1 MKLYLI
7 VIIVHSLMTGEYIA
21 TYKSPNYYTSMDA
34 CETNREDVQ
43 DEFGQSYTNQTGI
56 GIKTAAICMDHHQF
70 EEIFLEKAVDGIA
83 I

>member
-34 CETNREDVQ
+34 CMENREAVQ
-43 DEFGQSYTNQTGI
+43 DDFGESFSNQTGV
-56 GIKTAAICMDHHQF
+56 GIKTAAICMDQHEF